1 VKQRSRVRAPDLI
14 WTGTLGLRARRLRAA
29 FSAVGIC
36 IGIAAIVGVLGVS
49 QSSQAELIAQIDRL
63 GTSLLT
69 VESQRS
75 FNGTEGP
82 LPLSATPMLGVVGG
96 VQAVT
101 PTAELPGSVF
111 RTDLVPAY
119 LSSGVD
125 LRATDTSLLAT
136 LQGSVLAGSFLNAAT
151 ARYPTVVLGY
161 AAAQALG
168 VDSLAAPVRIFAAG
182 RWLSVVGILKPIEL
196 APEIDR
202 SVLVGLPFATTDL
215 GFDGYP
221 TRIYVRA
228 LPERVDS
235 VSLLVARTAN
245 PEQPDRVKVTRPS
258 DALTARLAVS
268 STGTLL
274 FVGLGAIALLVGGIG
289 VANVMVIAVLE
300 RRSEIGLRRALGA
313 TRGQVGAQFLFEA
326 LLLSLLGGAAGV
338 GLGSLVTVGY
348 AYLAGFE
355 PLVPA
360 VAVWGGLA
368 AALLIGA
375 VAGLYPALR
384 AARLSPTEALRTV

>member
-1 VKQRSRVRAPDLI
+1 MKQRSRVGVIDLL
-14 WTGTLGLRARRLRAA
+14 WTGTVGLRARRLRAA
-29 FSAVGIC
+29 FSAAGIG
-36 IGIAAIVGVLGVS
+36 IGIAAMVGVLGAS
-49 QSSQAELIAQIDRL
+49 QSSQADLIAQIDRL

-75 FNGTEGP
+75 FNGSEGP
-82 LPLSATPMLGVVGG
+82 LPLSAPTMISVIGG

-101 PTAELPGSVF
+101 PTAELPGNVY
-111 RTDLVPAY
+111 RTDLVPSY
-119 LSSGVD
+119 LSSGIN
-125 LRATDTSLLAT
+125 LRASDPSLLAT
-136 LQGSVLAGSFLNAAT
+136 LQGRLLAGTFLNAAT
-151 ARYPTVVLGY
+151 AHYPAVVLGHD
-161 AAAQALG
+161 AAQALG

-182 RWLSVVGILKPIEL
+182 RWLSVAGVLEPVEL

-202 SVLVGLPFATTDL
+202 SVLVGLPFAASEL

-228 LPERVDS
+228 APERVAE
-235 VSLLVARTAN
+235 VSLLLARTAN
-245 PEQPDRVKVTRPS
+245 PEQPDQVKVTRPS
-258 DALTARLAVS
+258 DVLTARLAVAS
-268 STGTLL
+268 SGTVL

-313 TRGQVGAQFLFEA
+313 TRGQVGAQFLVEA
-326 LLLSLLGGAAGV
+326 LLLSLLGGLGGMALGV
-338 GLGSLVTVGY
+338 AFTAGY
-348 AYLAGFE
+348 AFVAGFN
-355 PLVPA
+355 PQVPA
-360 VAVWGGLA
+360 VALWGGPG